1 MRKILYLLIV
11 ILFPSLVF
19 SNTDTL
25 FVKSEIVGV
34 TVFSNGANIKRKASF
49 KIPHQKGVIAFEG
62 LPSEVVSESINLEGF
77 KNGNILFIDSKLIE
91 KTNFTKDK
99 DVVAIQDEID
109 KINLDLSF
117 LDNKIKSLAF
127 EKQIIGNNMDFARRT
142 KIPSIATIQNTTNY
156 YCNRYNEIMDT
167 TLIIKMQ
174 KIDLV
179 DRMKE
184 LYEDYNRLYAERGKA
199 KTTVYIGY
207 ENASE
212 KDNSA
217 VLTYFVPSAGWLP
230 LYDFKVEDTDE
241 PLKIVYKANVF
252 QNTGEDWP
260 EIKLI
265 LSTKNPTMN
274 NSKPELETY
283 YLGRARAHK
292 YTKESNDGIAALQ
305 GKIMDMQ
312 TNEPIPFANI
322 VVMRDGVNFGAT
334 TSDFDGNYTIKP
346 IPPGKYDLQ
355 VTFVGY
361 KTNITKGINF
371 AANKIRF
378 HDVLM
383 SSTAEML
390 EVVEIVDYKVPLIS
404 KDETASGASIRFD
417 DYNGSFRR
425 NDRSV
430 ATTVGGVFSEDSQI
444 GTVRGSRSD
453 ATKMYIDGV
462 RVEGKPEIYLPTV
475 SLEKFDFT
483 TSSAYNISSNGSDN
497 ILIINTK
504 EVDADFE
511 YQTVPKLDDDIFIV
525 ANLTDW
531 QDLQLLSGDANIY
544 VAGKYIGTSG
554 FFPNKLKD
562 TLTLSLGRDDD
573 ISVSR
578 KMIRHKNDRIFLGS
592 NIKETLSWE
601 IKVKNNKPHKVKLI
615 VEDQFPISEKTS
627 VEVELLETSGAIIDI
642 STGLVKWEL
651 ELEASESKSLI
662 LKYLVKYPKYSRV
675 NVE

>member
-1 MRKILYLLIV
+1 
-11 ILFPSLVF
+11 
-19 SNTDTL
+19 
-25 FVKSEIVGV
+25 
-34 TVFSNGANIKRKASF
+34 
-49 KIPHQKGVIAFEG
+49 VIAFEG

-99 DVVAIQDEID
+99 DVIAIQDEID

-156 YCNRYNEIMDT
+156 YCNRYNEIIDT

-207 ENASE
+207 ENASD

-404 KDETASGASIRFD
+404 KDETATGASVTSSAITKLP
-417 DYNGSFRR
+417 FRKK
-425 NDRSV
+425 N
-430 ATTVGGVFSEDSQI
+430 
-444 GTVRGSRSD
+444 VRAGRSD
-453 ATKMYIDGV
+453 ATALFVNGVSEDGN
-462 RVEGKPEIYLPTV
+462 PEIFLPTV

-504 EVDADFE
+504 EVNADFE
-511 YQTVPKLDDDIFIV
+511 YQTVPKLDNDIFIV

-627 VEVELLETSGAIIDI
+627 VEVELLETSGAIIDK

>member
-34 TVFSNGANIKRKASF
+34 TVFSNGANIKRKTKF
-49 KIPHQKGVIAFEG
+49 KIPHKKGVIAFEG

-91 KTNFTKDK
+91 NTNFTKDK

-109 KINLDLSF
+109 KINLELSF
-117 LDNKIKSLAF
+117 LDNKIKSLVF
-127 EKQIIGNNMDFARRT
+127 EKQIIGNNTDFARRT
-142 KIPSIATIQNTTNY
+142 KIPSIETIQSTTNY
-156 YCNRYNEIMDT
+156 YRNRYNEIMDT

-207 ENASE
+207 ENASDS
-212 KDNSA
+212 DNSA

-260 EIKLI
+260 EIKLK
-265 LSTKNPTMN
+265 LSTKNPIMS

-283 YLGRARAHK
+283 YLGRARTRQH
-292 YTKESNDGIAALQ
+292 TKDSKDGIAALQ
-305 GKIMDMQ
+305 GKVLDMQ

-322 VVMRDGVNFGAT
+322 VLMRDGVNFGGT
-334 TSDFDGNYTIKP
+334 TSDFDGNYKIKP

-355 VTFVGY
+355 VIFVGY
-361 KTNITKGINF
+361 ETKITKGINF

-383 SSTAEML
+383 SGTAEML
-390 EVVEIVDYKVPLIS
+390 EVVEIVDYKVPLII

-417 DYNGSFRR
+417 DYNRSSRR
-425 NDRSV
+425 NSRSV
-430 ATTVGGVFSEDSQI
+430 ASTVGGVYSEGSQI
-444 GTVRGSRSD
+444 GTVRGARSD
-453 ATKMYIDGV
+453 KTPLFIDGV
-462 RVEGKPEIYLPTV
+462 RVDNSEIFLPTV
-475 SLEKFDFT
+475 SLEKLDFT
-483 TSSAYNISSNGSDN
+483 TSSEYNIASNGRDN
-497 ILIINTK
+497 VLIINSK
-504 EVDADFE
+504 EVDANFE
-511 YQTVPKLDDDIFIV
+511 YQSVPKLDDDIFIV

-531 QDLQLLSGDANIY
+531 QDLQLLSGEANIY

-554 FFPNKLKD
+554 FSPDKLKD
-562 TLTLSLGRDDD
+562 TLSLSLGRDDG

-601 IKVKNNKPHKVKLI
+601 IKVKNNKPHKIKLI
-615 VEDQFPISEKTS
+615 VEDQFPISEKSS
-627 VEVELLETSGAIIDI
+627 VEVELLETSGAIIDKL
-642 STGLVKWEL
+642 TGLVKWEL

-662 LKYLVKYPKYSRV
+662 LKYLVKYPKYATV

>member
-1 MRKILYLLIV
+1 MKKIFYLLML
-11 ILFPSLVF
+11 ILIPSLVF

-34 TVFSNGANIKRKASF
+34 TVFSNGANIKRKANF
-49 KIPHQKGVIAFEG
+49 KIPHKKGVIAFEG

-77 KNGNILFIDSKLIE
+77 KDGNILFIDSKLIE
-91 KTNFTKDK
+91 NTNFTKDK
-99 DVVAIQDEID
+99 DVAAIQDELD

-117 LDNKIKSLAF
+117 LDNKIKSLGF
-127 EKQIIGNNMDFARRT
+127 EKQIIGNNIDFARRT
-142 KIPSIATIQNTTNY
+142 KLPSIETIQSTTNY
-156 YCNRYNEIMDT
+156 YRNRYNEIMDT

-184 LYEDYNRLYAERGKA
+184 LYEEYNRLYAERAKA

-207 ENASE
+207 ENASDS
-212 KDNSA
+212 DNSA
-217 VLTYFVPSAGWLP
+217 VLSYFVPSAGWLP

-260 EIKLI
+260 EIRLK
-265 LSTKNPTMN
+265 LSTKNPKLS

-283 YLGRARAHK
+283 YLGRARSQN
-292 YTKESNDGIAALQ
+292 YSRESNDGIAAIQ
-305 GKIMDMQ
+305 GKVKDLQ

-322 VVMRDGVNFGAT
+322 ILMRDGVQIGGT

-355 VTFVGY
+355 TTFVGY

-383 SSTAEML
+383 SGSAEML
-390 EVVEIVDYKVPLIS
+390 EVVEIVDYKLPLIS
-404 KDETASGASIRFD
+404 KDETSSGASITSEEIARMP
-417 DYNGSFRR
+417 NR
-425 NDRSV
+425 NARAI
-430 ATTVGGVFSEDSQI
+430 ATTVGGVRGARSEDVKLYINGVSI
-444 GTVRGSRSD
+444 AD
-453 ATKMYIDGV
+453 AEIFS
-462 RVEGKPEIYLPTV
+462 PEV
-475 SLEKFDFT
+475 SIEKLDFT
-483 TSSAYNISSNGSDN
+483 TYSKYSIASNGSDN
-497 ILIINTK
+497 VLIINKK
-504 EVDADFE
+504 EVDVDFE
-511 YQTVPKLDDDIFIV
+511 YQSVPKLDDDIFIV

-531 QDLQLLSGDANIY
+531 QDLQLLAGDANIY
-544 VAGKYIGTSG
+544 VSGKYIGTSG
-554 FFPNKLKD
+554 FYPNKLKD
-562 TLTLSLGRDDD
+562 TLSLSLGRDDD
-573 ISVSR
+573 IYVSR

-601 IKVKNNKPHKVKLI
+601 INVKNNKPHSVKLI

-627 VEVELLETSGAIIDI
+627 VEVELLETSGAIIDKL
-642 STGLVKWEL
+642 TGLVKWEL
-651 ELEASESKSLI
+651 ELDAGESKSLI
-662 LKYLVKYPKYSRV
+662 LKYLVKYPKNAIV
-675 NVE
+675 NVD